1 MIERCMK
8 KPEYFDMLQHKED
21 DRQSVY
27 DFAGRKAEFIKPIN
41 TNVLTLFVETFVGP
55 KKVKHNDYIVKDN
68 NGLLTVYTPDE
79 FEGKFVKV
87 KKTENKLL

>member
-8 KPEYFDMLQHKED
+8 KPEYLDMLQHNED

-41 TNVLTLFVETFVGP
+41 TNQMALYVETFYGP
-55 KKVKHNDYIVKDN
+55 KRVNHNDYIVKDKE
-68 NGLLTVYTPDE
+68 GLLTVHTPDE
-79 FEGKFVKV
+79 FESNYIKV
-87 KKTENKLL
+87 KRTENK